1 MGSNLI
7 DQFSYL
13 HFAVG
18 IIMYF
23 WGIKLVL
30 ALVLHTIFEIF
41 ENTSLGM
48 YIINKY
54 ITFWPGGKPYT
65 DNIINSVG
73 DTIFFALGWLSAYG
87 VDNLGSYFGLYKNHI
102 T

>member
-1 MGSNLI
+1 MGSKLI

-23 WGIKLVL
+23 WGINLIWS
-30 ALVLHTIFEIF
+30 LVLHTIFEIF
-41 ENTSLGM
+41 ENTSVGM

-54 ITFWPGGKPYT
+54 ITFWPGGKPYA
-65 DNIINSVG
+65 DGIINSIG
-73 DTIFFALGWLSAYG
+73 DTIFFTLGWLSAYG
-87 VDNLGSYFGLYKNHI
+87 VDNLGSYIGLYKNHI